1 MVVHS
6 FYTLTILR
14 GYEVAPP
21 FLNNRSDPDDYVV
34 VQACCQPV
42 SCCLF
47 HSVVHSS
54 SVDFCLLQRHS
65 SDVPGLLGGLRTLK
79 AAAVDTLFV
88 LVSGL

>member
-14 GYEVAPP
+14 GYEFAPP

-42 SCCLF
+42 SCC
-47 HSVVHSS
+47 S
-54 SVDFCLLQRHS
+54 
-65 SDVPGLLGGLRTLK
+65 
-79 AAAVDTLFV
+79 
-88 LVSGL
+88 